1 MELVALIE
9 KGGPLMMLA
18 VIAFL
23 YVQERSE
30 RIQAQKDRVEAMEKL
45 YTIATEVKEAI
56 REFREL
62 IRGGRQ

>member
-1 MELVALIE
+1 MELVSLIE

-23 YVQERSE
+23 YVQERAE
-30 RIQAQKDRVEAMEKL
+30 RIQAQKERVEAMEKL